1 MNRFLFRHFVVVLI
15 FPVLNLLF
23 LISFVPLKINQSNQ
37 ILNLRWESIQMK
49 TIEYNAFAAMFAL
62 YYFPKRDL
70 KIFFSFVESVCL
82 LGVRLITRFK
92 LKT

>member
-37 ILNLRWESIQMK
+37 ILNLHCESIQMK

-62 YYFPKRDL
+62 YYLPSE
-70 KIFFSFVESVCL
+70 I
-82 LGVRLITRFK
+82 
-92 LKT
+92 